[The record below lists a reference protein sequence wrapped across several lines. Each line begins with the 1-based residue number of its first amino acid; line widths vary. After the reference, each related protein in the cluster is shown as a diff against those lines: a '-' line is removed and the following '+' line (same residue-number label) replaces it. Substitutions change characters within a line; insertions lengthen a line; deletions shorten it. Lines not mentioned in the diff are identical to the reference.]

1 MGQDARPTDADALA
15 ACIEAARG
23 AAAPIRLHGGRGKDG
38 LGYRA
43 GGARLIDL
51 SGLEGVVS
59 YQPDELVLVLRP
71 GTRLAELDRLLAEH
85 NQHLPCETPHWGP
98 AATVGGAVAC
108 NLSGPRRFKAGA
120 LRDFVLGVEWVDG
133 RGRRVRAGGKVVKN
147 VTGYDLAKVMCGS
160 FGTLGALSEIC
171 LKVWP
176 RPQAQRTLVQPRS
189 DLAEL
194 RRLAGLPSEI
204 TGLALECGGD
214 AAGAGTAYIRVE
226 GPGPAVAAQ
235 TDALRRQL
243 RGETQVLEG
252 ADSETWWRHWRELES
267 FAPAADQRLWRFT
280 LPSTQTESLLRR
292 LRAQAL
298 NDQALNGQTLPC
310 RCDWAGALVWALLPA
325 SADAAGLHALAAA
338 HEGTAW
344 RFAAAGEDNPQA
356 FTPLPPGPARLNARL
371 KKAFDPDGL
380 FDPQRLAGI

>member
-1 MGQDARPTDADALA
+1 MSQDARPTDAEALS
-15 ACIEAARG
+15 ACIEEARAAS
-23 AAAPIRLHGGRGKDG
+23 APIRLHGGRSKDG

-133 RGRRVRAGGKVVKN
+133 RSRRVRAGGKVVKN
-147 VTGYDLAKVMCGS
+147 VTGYDLSKVMCGS

-176 RPQAQRTLVQPRS
+176 RPQAQRTLLRPRS

-204 TGLALECGGD
+204 TGLALECGGG
-214 AAGAGTAYIRVE
+214 AAGTGTAYIRVE
-226 GPGPAVAAQ
+226 GPEPAVEAQ
-235 TDALRRQL
+235 TNSLLGQL
-243 RGETQVLEG
+243 QGETQVIEDT
-252 ADSETWWRHWRELES
+252 DSEAWWRRWRELEAFS
-267 FAPAADQRLWRFT
+267 PAPDQRLWRFT
-280 LPSTQTESLLRR
+280 QPSTQAESLLRQ
-292 LRAQAL
+292 LHAQAL
-298 NDQALNGQTLPC
+298 HALPPLC
-310 RCDWAGALVWALLPA
+310 RCDWAGALIWALLPA
-325 SADAAGLHALAAA
+325 SADATGLHALAAA

-344 RFAAAGEDNPQA
+344 RFAANDEDNSHA
-356 FTPLPPGPARLNARL
+356 FTPLATGAARLNVHL
-371 KKAFDPDGL
+371 KQAFDPDGI
-380 FDPQRLAGI
+380 FDPLRLLGA